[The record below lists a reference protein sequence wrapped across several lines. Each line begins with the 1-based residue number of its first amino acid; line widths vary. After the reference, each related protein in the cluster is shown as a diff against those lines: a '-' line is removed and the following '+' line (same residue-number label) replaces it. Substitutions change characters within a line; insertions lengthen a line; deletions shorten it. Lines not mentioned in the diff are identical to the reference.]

1 MNPIVVVT
9 AIIRDS
15 EGHLLVVRK
24 RGTTRYML
32 PGGKPD
38 LGEKPADTLARELRE
53 ELGLVLTA
61 ATAFGRFEAEAAN
74 EPGRRVVGHV
84 HLAQADGAPQVM
96 AEIVDALWLA
106 PEPPYPVPL
115 APLLEHH
122 ILPALRDA
130 G

>member
-1 MNPIVVVT
+1 LNPIVVVT
-9 AIIRDS
+9 AIIRDTD
-15 EGHLLVVRK
+15 GWLLVVRK

-32 PGGKPD
+32 PGGKPES
-38 LGEKPADTLARELRE
+38 GEGPADTLARELRE
-53 ELGLVLTA
+53 ELGLALTA
-61 ATAFGRFEAEAAN
+61 ATAFGRFEAQAAN

-84 HLAQADGAPQVM
+84 HLAQVDGAPQVL
-96 AEIVDALWLA
+96 AEIEDARWLS

-115 APLLEHH
+115 APLLEHQ